1 MLPNPLPTLENDL
14 VRLRLSTEAD
24 REPLFLVAGDKLMWE
39 QHSATDRYQRP
50 VFDALFDDG
59 LAGRGAFTLID
70 RRDERIIGS
79 TRLKALTLTATEIG
93 WTFLDRNLWGKGYN
107 GSMKSLLIDYVHRE
121 LGHDVVFLVYT
132 GNIRSQKAVQ
142 KLGAEVITDT
152 EHVLYPEAKD
162 KLAFLLPTQHRPP
175 R

>member
-1 MLPNPLPTLENDL
+1 M
-14 VRLRLSTEAD
+14 EAD
-24 REPLFLVAGDKLMWE
+24 REPLWLIASDKQLWE
-39 QHSATDRYQRP
+39 QHSAHDRYQRP
-50 VFDALFDDG
+50 VFDRLIDEAL
-59 LAGRGAFTLID
+59 ASRGAFTLID
-70 RRDERIIGS
+70 RRGGGRIIGS

-93 WTFLDRNLWGKGYN
+93 WTFLDRNLWGTGYN
-107 GSMKSLLIDYVHRE
+107 GYMKSLLIDYVHRE

-132 GNIRSQKAVQ
+132 GNIRSQKAVL

-162 KLAFLLPTQHRPP
+162 KLAFLLPTQHRP